1 MKMKAADR
9 KMANDLLKAYRDNLE
24 EERRIR
30 KEMTAKLSDLV
41 LQRTRIYKKYRA
53 LVPNDDAL

>member
-1 MKMKAADR
+1 MKAADR
-9 KMANDLLKAYRDNLE
+9 KMVNDLLKAYMDNLAE
-24 EERRIR
+24 EQRIR
-30 KEMTAKLSDLV
+30 KEMTAKLSDLA

>member
-9 KMANDLLKAYRDNLE
+9 KMANDLLKAYRDNLAE
-24 EERRIR
+24 EQRIR

>member
-1 MKMKAADR
+1 MTMKAADR
-9 KMANDLLKAYRDNLE
+9 KMANDLLKAYRDNLAE
-24 EERRIR
+24 ELRIR

>member
-1 MKMKAADR
+1 MKAADR
-9 KMANDLLKAYRDNLE
+9 KMANDLLKAYRDNLA

>member
-9 KMANDLLKAYRDNLE
+9 KMANDLLKAYMDNLAE
-24 EERRIR
+24 EQRIR

>member
-9 KMANDLLKAYRDNLE
+9 KMANDLLKAYRDNLAE
-24 EERRIR
+24 ELRIR

>member
-1 MKMKAADR
+1 MKAADR
-9 KMANDLLKAYRDNLE
+9 KMANDLLKAYRDNLAE
-24 EERRIR
+24 ELRIR

>member
-9 KMANDLLKAYRDNLE
+9 KMANDLLKAYRDNLAE
-24 EERRIR
+24 ELRIR

-41 LQRTRIYKKYRA
+41 LQRTRIYKK
-53 LVPNDDAL
+53 